1 MSPIKRIQSST
12 INFNTTLR
20 MNIEK
25 SLLDQA
31 SSPKVT
37 FYQIPSAESSST

>member
-31 SSPKVT
+31 YSPKVT
-37 FYQIPSAESSST
+37 SYQIPSAESSFT